1 MNIIQRAQDI
11 LLKPKATWPQIAAE
25 PASVASIFQQWLLI
39 LAAIPALASF
49 IGLSLL
55 GVGGF
60 GFRLPIASG
69 LVQMVM
75 SYLLALGMVYVMALV
90 VDALAPTFGG
100 RKNFLAA
107 FKLVAYSCT
116 AAFVGGIFNLIPSL
130 AVLGLLAAIYSIYL
144 LYLGLPVLMGNP
156 DDKSPAY
163 TAVVVVVGI
172 VASLVIGAL
181 SAALSPGMGMGMGM
195 MGRSAGGA
203 EITLRTPEGE
213 VSLDTGKLE
222 QMAKRMEQAG
232 QQADAAQQR
241 GDGEAAGKA
250 LGEMMGA
257 MTGGSGQP
265 IAAAD
270 LKGFLPEA
278 MGELKRVAVEAQSGG
293 AMGIAVSTAKASYRA
308 GDQDLELSIV
318 DSGGLAGLAAVAG
331 WANLTVDRETETEVE
346 KVYKQGKQT
355 VREEYRKDGS
365 RSEINLVLANGL
377 VIAAKG
383 SQVDPALVRKTVN
396 GLALSQLEALKRPAV
411 P

>member
-195 MGRSAGGA
+195 GM
-203 EITLRTPEGE
+203 ITVR
-213 VSLDTGKLE
+213 
-222 QMAKRMEQAG
+222 
-232 QQADAAQQR
+232 AAR
-241 GDGEAAGKA
+241 ELPAR
-250 LGEMMGA
+250 
-257 MTGGSGQP
+257 
-265 IAAAD
+265 AAA
-270 LKGFLPEA
+270 
-278 MGELKRVAVEAQSGG
+278 R
-293 AMGIAVSTAKASYRA
+293 
-308 GDQDLELSIV
+308 
-318 DSGGLAGLAAVAG
+318 LAALRSRCALRRAKSASTPASWSRWPNAWSKPVNRPRRRSSAAMARPPARH
-331 WANLTVDRETETEVE
+331 WAR
-346 KVYKQGKQT
+346 
-355 VREEYRKDGS
+355 
-365 RSEINLVLANGL
+365 
-377 VIAAKG
+377 
-383 SQVDPALVRKTVN
+383 
-396 GLALSQLEALKRPAV
+396 
-411 P
+411 

>member
-181 SAALSPGMGMGMGM
+181 SAALSPGMGMGMGW
-195 MGRSAGGA
+195 
-203 EITLRTPEGE
+203 
-213 VSLDTGKLE
+213 
-222 QMAKRMEQAG
+222 
-232 QQADAAQQR
+232 AAR
-241 GDGEAAGKA
+241 
-250 LGEMMGA
+250 
-257 MTGGSGQP
+257 
-265 IAAAD
+265 
-270 LKGFLPEA
+270 
-278 MGELKRVAVEAQSGG
+278 
-293 AMGIAVSTAKASYRA
+293 
-308 GDQDLELSIV
+308 
-318 DSGGLAGLAAVAG
+318 LAALRSRCALRRAKSASTPASWSRWPNAWSKPVNRPRRRSSAAMARPPARH
-331 WANLTVDRETETEVE
+331 WAR
-346 KVYKQGKQT
+346 
-355 VREEYRKDGS
+355 
-365 RSEINLVLANGL
+365 
-377 VIAAKG
+377 
-383 SQVDPALVRKTVN
+383 
-396 GLALSQLEALKRPAV
+396 
-411 P
+411 

>member
-144 LYLGLPVLMGNP
+144 LYLGLPVLMG
-156 DDKSPAY
+156 
-163 TAVVVVVGI
+163 
-172 VASLVIGAL
+172 
-181 SAALSPGMGMGMGM
+181 
-195 MGRSAGGA
+195 
-203 EITLRTPEGE
+203 
-213 VSLDTGKLE
+213 
-222 QMAKRMEQAG
+222 
-232 QQADAAQQR
+232 
-241 GDGEAAGKA
+241 
-250 LGEMMGA
+250 
-257 MTGGSGQP
+257 
-265 IAAAD
+265 
-270 LKGFLPEA
+270 
-278 MGELKRVAVEAQSGG
+278 QSGRQVACLHRRCG
-293 AMGIAVSTAKASYRA
+293 GGRHRRQL
-308 GDQDLELSIV
+308 GDRCAQCCAEPGHGHGHGHDGPL
-318 DSGGLAGLAAVAG
+318 G
-331 WANLTVDRETETEVE
+331 WR
-346 KVYKQGKQT
+346 
-355 VREEYRKDGS
+355 R
-365 RSEINLVLANGL
+365 
-377 VIAAKG
+377 
-383 SQVDPALVRKTVN
+383 
-396 GLALSQLEALKRPAV
+396 
-411 P
+411 

>member
-1 MNIIQRAQDI
+1 
-11 LLKPKATWPQIAAE
+11 
-25 PASVASIFQQWLLI
+25 
-39 LAAIPALASF
+39 
-49 IGLSLL
+49 LSLL

-60 GFRLPIASG
+60 GFRVPLVTG
-69 LVQMVM
+69 LVQMVVG
-75 SYLLALGMVYVMALV
+75 YLLALGMVYVMALV

-100 RKNFLAA
+100 TKNFLAA

-156 DDKSPAY
+156 ADKSPAY
-163 TAVVVVVGI
+163 TAVVVVAGI
-172 VASLVIGAL
+172 VAGLVMGAL
-181 SAALSPGMGMGMGM
+181 SAALSPGFGM
-195 MGRSAGGA
+195 MGRSAGGG
-203 EITLRTPEGE
+203 EFTLRTPDGE

-232 QQADAAQQR
+232 QQAEAAQQR

-308 GDQDLELSIV
+308 GDQDIELSIV
-318 DSGGLAGLAAVAG
+318 DTGGLAGLAAVAG

-346 KVYKQGKQT
+346 KVYRQGKQT

-365 RSEINLVLANGL
+365 RSEYTLVLNNGL
-377 VIAAKG
+377 VITAKG
-383 SQVDPALVRKTVN
+383 SQVDPVQVRKTVN
-396 GLALSQLEALKRPAV
+396 GLALSQLEALQRPAA